1 MSNRASFSSPER
13 IAYQF
18 VISRLDGNRI
28 RDNAYRQSMMDLTNK
43 GIGGFIVFGGERNEV
58 RSFIHQLQSFADTP
72 LFIASDIERGVGQQV
87 KNTTIFPTQMAV
99 AAAIDKYRP
108 QDVALLEQV
117 LKAISNEAKNVGI
130 NMPLI
135 PVLDVNQNPKNP
147 IICTR
152 AFSDDPEV
160 VTWFG
165 TRYIRVLEAEGLVS
179 CAKHF
184 PGHGDTSVDS
194 HISLP
199 VLTKSLKALMDV
211 DVMPFEHAI
220 RTGVS
225 SIMIGH
231 LSIPSIDARPA
242 SVSKEIITGLLRS
255 RLGFNGLII
264 TDALNMSAL
273 REIKDLASECIN
285 AGADIL
291 LHPVDVAVTVKELSS
306 ALRSGKLDRQALD
319 VSLNRIL
326 KIKERLI
333 RNTITEFDHVEHQR
347 LSSQIFEKSITMVK
361 NTEGILPISE
371 SSQLQLIFAG
381 DDKYFDA
388 SPLKKFFKNAS
399 PISKEISVQD
409 KLVVFSVFTS
419 ISAWR
424 GSSGIENTEKHR
436 IDSLIRQA
444 KHSVMLSF
452 GSPYLLNDF
461 QHADVLI
468 AAYDVAE
475 EAQNAA
481 IRCLKGEVDFMGHD
495 PLTLRIER

>member
-1 MSNRASFSSPER
+1 MSNSAIFPSPER
-13 IAYQF
+13 IAYQL

-28 RDNAYRQSMMDLTNK
+28 LENAYRDSIIDLTIK
-43 GIGGFIVFGGERNEV
+43 GIGGFIVFGGQKNEV

-87 KNTTIFPTQMAV
+87 KNATIFPTQMAV
-99 AAAIDKYRP
+99 AAAINKYRP
-108 QDVALLEQV
+108 QDVALLEQM
-117 LKAISNEAKNVGI
+117 LKALSNEAKDVGI
-130 NMPLI
+130 NMPLT
-135 PVLDVNQNPKNP
+135 PVLDVNQNPDNP

-160 VTWFG
+160 VKWFG
-165 TRYIRVLEAEGLVS
+165 TQYIRVLEAEGLVS

-199 VLTKSLKALMDV
+199 VLTKSLKSLMAV
-211 DVMPFEHAI
+211 DIMPFEHAI

-242 SVSKEIITGLLRS
+242 SVSKEIITALLRI
-255 RLGFNGLII
+255 RLGFHGLVI

-273 REIKDLASECIN
+273 RELKDLSSECIN

-291 LHPVDVAVTVKELSS
+291 LHPVDVEITVKELSS
-306 ALRSGKLDRQALD
+306 ALRAGKIDRHALD

-326 KIKERLI
+326 KIKKRLI
-333 RNTITEFDHVEHQR
+333 RNTITEVDHVEHQR
-347 LSSQIFEKSITMVK
+347 LSARIFEKSITMVK
-361 NTEGILPISE
+361 NTEGILPISA
-371 SSQLQLIFAG
+371 SNQPQLIFAG
-381 DDKYFDA
+381 DDKYFEA
-388 SPLKKFFKNAS
+388 SPLKKYFKNAS
-399 PISKEISVQD
+399 PISKEISVQN
-409 KLVVFSVFTS
+409 KLAVFSVFTS

-424 GSSGIENTEKHR
+424 GSSGIEDTEKRR
-436 IDSLIRQA
+436 IHSLIRQA
-444 KHSVMLSF
+444 KHSVVLSF

-481 IRCLKGEVDFMGHD
+481 IRCLRGEVDFNGHV
-495 PLTLRIER
+495 PVTLLIES